1 MQHNF
6 PSLRAAV
13 RLLTALLVAVAAAV
27 GTADTAAAQNPVA
40 NQARKAQQR
49 KAAPVGARAAQA
61 PVRKAAPTR
70 KPVAAKPAA
79 NPAQPLKSR
88 ARVKVDST
96 YEAQAAADSA
106 LISTL
111 RENASAS
118 APAKEEVVMDNALVE
133 VPAAYPGG
141 EMGVLR
147 DVANNLRYPA
157 IAMENGVQGKVIL
170 RFKVQADG
178 SIGTVSIVRSLSREC
193 DKAAMECV
201 KKLKR
206 FTPARQQGHAVP
218 VWFTLPVNF
227 RLQN

>member
-13 RLLTALLVAVAAAV
+13 RLLAALLVAVAAAV

-61 PVRKAAPTR
+61 PVRKAAPAR

-79 NPAQPLKSR
+79 NPAQTPKSKPK
-88 ARVKVDST
+88 VKVDPVR
-96 YEAQAAADSA
+96 EAETADSA
-106 LISTL
+106 AVGTLKEST
-111 RENASAS
+111 SAS
-118 APAKEEVVMDNALVE
+118 VPPKEEVVMDNALVE

-178 SIGTVSIVRSLSREC
+178 LIGTVSIVRSLSHEC

-206 FTPARQQGHAVP
+206 FTPARQQGRAVP

>member
-13 RLLTALLVAVAAAV
+13 RLLAALLVAVAATV

-79 NPAQPLKSR
+79 KPAPAPKSKPK
-88 ARVKVDST
+88 VKVDPVR
-96 YEAQAAADSA
+96 EAETADSA
-106 LISTL
+106 AVETL
-111 RENASAS
+111 KESASAS
-118 APAKEEVVMDNALVE
+118 APTKKEEVTDNALVE

-141 EMGVLR
+141 EAGLMR
-147 DVANNLRYPA
+147 DVAGNLVYPA
-157 IAMENGVQGKVIL
+157 LAMEQGTQGTVVL
-170 RFKVQADG
+170 RF
-178 SIGTVSIVRSLSREC
+178 TVDSTGAVTNVRVVKSLSHEC
-193 DKAAMECV
+193 DQAAMACV

-206 FTPARQQGHAVP
+206 FTPARQQGHAVS
-218 VWFTLPVNF
+218 VVYTLPIRF
-227 RLQN
+227 RLSQ